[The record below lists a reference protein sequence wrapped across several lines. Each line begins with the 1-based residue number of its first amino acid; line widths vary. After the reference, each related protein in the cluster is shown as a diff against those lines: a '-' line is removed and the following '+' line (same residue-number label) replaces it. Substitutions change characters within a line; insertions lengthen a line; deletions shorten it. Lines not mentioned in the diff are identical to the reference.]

1 MFRATN
7 IHTGLD
13 IDAEDL
19 WSMEPIDPDGFV
31 CPDCGSK
38 VYPTSYRPE
47 NLRRAHFAAKPKCPP
62 WCPSNGEADLL
73 KKARTQSLTTEDGS
87 FPGYMPSGFRLPA
100 EPAVAPPAEAVG
112 AVQEGGPGRRAPAA
126 VPEQGARQR
135 ARVTTSF
142 RDICRAYLNFPHDR
156 HRELHFLDLYGGT
169 YDEVIWRLRTKAD
182 RLIRYPIPHLF
193 YGPIGWRAPEVTDD
207 HALIETDVKVWQDG
221 KPGQAYCV
229 KVPWG
234 DWTQRQRNA
243 LLKELRTASE
253 EARELKKSGSKD
265 RSLLFFVGQQEKDD
279 ESTFVVAERKL
290 ICCLTGI
297 DGRPAPSKP
306 ANPKAT

>member
-13 IDAEDL
+13 VDAEDL
-19 WSMEPIDPDGFV
+19 WSMEPIDTDGFV

-73 KKARTQSLTTEDGS
+73 KKARTESLTALDGS
-87 FPGYMPSGFRLPA
+87 FPGYMPSTFRLPA
-100 EPAVAPPAEAVG
+100 APAPAGPTEAGGG
-112 AVQEGGPGRRAPAA
+112 AAADGQGHRAPAPT
-126 VPEQGARQR
+126 PEPGPRLR
-135 ARVTTSF
+135 PRVTTSF
-142 RDICRAYLNFPHDR
+142 RDICRAYLNFPNDR
-156 HRELHFLDLYGGT
+156 QRELHFLDLYGAT
-169 YDEVIWRLRTKAD
+169 YDEVIWRLRAKQD

-193 YGPIGWRAPEVTDD
+193 YGPIGWRAPETNDD
-207 HALIETDVKVWQDG
+207 CALIEMDVKVWQDG
-221 KPGQAYCV
+221 KPGQAYRV
-229 KVPWG
+229 KLPWR

-243 LLKELRTASE
+243 LLKEVQTASE

-265 RSLLFFVGQQEKDD
+265 RSLLFFVGQQEPGD
-279 ESTFVVAERKL
+279 EATFVVTERKL
-290 ICCLTGI
+290 ICCLTGF
-297 DGRPAPSKP
+297 DGRPAMAKPKP
-306 ANPKAT
+306 AA

>member
-13 IDAEDL
+13 VDAEDL
-19 WSMEPIDPDGFV
+19 WSMEPVDPDGFA

-73 KKARTQSLTTEDGS
+73 KQARTQSLTAADGS
-87 FPGYMPSGFRLPA
+87 FPGYMPAGFRM
-100 EPAVAPPAEAVG
+100 PAEAAG
-112 AVQEGGPGRRAPAA
+112 APLPAGAGAAMDTGQGRRAPVAA
-126 VPEQGARQR
+126 PEPGARQQPR
-135 ARVTTSF
+135 ITTSF
-142 RDICRAYLNFPHDR
+142 RDICRAYLNFPNDR
-156 HRELHFLDLYGGT
+156 QRELRFLDLYGST
-169 YDEVIWRLRTKAD
+169 YDEVIWRLRARQD

-193 YGPIGWRAPEVTDD
+193 YGPIGWRAPEVTDEY
-207 HALIETDVKVWQDG
+207 ALIETDVKVWQDG
-221 KPGQAYCV
+221 KPGQAYQV
-229 KVPWG
+229 KVRWA

-253 EARELKKSGSKD
+253 EAKELKKSGSKD
-265 RSLLFFVGQQEKDD
+265 RSLLFFVGEQEKGDD
-279 ESTFVVAERKL
+279 AVFVVKERKL
-290 ICCLTGI
+290 ICCLTGP
-297 DGRPAPSKP
+297 DVRPAAP
-306 ANPKAT
+306 AKRN

>member
-13 IDAEDL
+13 VDAEDL
-19 WSMEPIDPDGFV
+19 WSMEPIDADGFV

-73 KKARTQSLTTEDGS
+73 KQARTQSLTAEDGS
-87 FPGYMPSGFRLPA
+87 FPGYMPAAFRLPV
-100 EPAVAPPAEAVG
+100 EPAGAAAPAATGVAAKD
-112 AVQEGGPGRRAPAA
+112 GPGRRAPTTA
-126 VPEQGARQR
+126 PEQGARQR
-135 ARVTTSF
+135 SRITTSF

-156 HRELHFLDLYGGT
+156 HRELRFLDLYGGT
-169 YDEVIWRLRTKAD
+169 YDEVVWRLRTKQD

-193 YGPIGWRAPEVTDD
+193 YGPIGWRAPEETDD

-221 KPGQAYCV
+221 KPGQAYRV
-229 KVPWG
+229 KVPWA
-234 DWTQRQRNA
+234 DWTPRQRNA
-243 LLKELRTASE
+243 LLKELRTASD
-253 EARELKKSGSKD
+253 EAKELKKSGSKD
-265 RSLLFFVGQQEKDD
+265 RSLLFFVGQQEPGDD
-279 ESTFVVAERKL
+279 ATFVVADRKL
-290 ICCLTGI
+290 ICCLTGP
-297 DGRPAPSKP
+297 DVRPA
-306 ANPKAT
+306 AKAKRG